1 MPMSTSTGE
10 SGRSYDQFFQE
21 LEPEEIEEKLKA
33 GKLTSD
39 EAARMLQQAARRK
52 AATGGPELDT
62 DEEGRITLGGF
73 GSEQG
78 MEKQRTGQ

>member
-1 MPMSTSTGE
+1 MSTSSGE
-10 SGRSYDQFFQE
+10 PGRSYDQFFQE

-33 GKLTSD
+33 GELTSD